1 MFQYFPS
8 SQVSFE
14 MPKPPSHDT
23 FKEKISGL
31 SLADTLK
38 VVEMLEKGQ
47 SQASVVLSLGL
58 SKSQVSRIKKASLE
72 LRKI

>member
-1 MFQYFPS
+1 
-8 SQVSFE
+8 